1 MKINFSNHFQALA
14 DQYGDCDALVNV
26 ERNRRYTYNELHR
39 LTNQIANMMHETL
52 LLGAGERFINILDND
67 NMSLLHLPTIFKGA
81 ATGAFTNYRDSLE
94 EHTWQVNYAKPKVAF
109 IETSLLESHYAMLRE
124 QGVLVVCM
132 DPVPVGFDKDVRD
145 GLYYFWDLVEKA
157 SDQNPNIEFDD
168 REHTVLIRF
177 TGGTTGKGKAA
188 SYCFD
193 NWLGVRDSFYALPD
207 KGWNCNT
214 RMLHIAPISHGSALL
229 WLPGFYAGACNITLN
244 EPDLL
249 RYCHTIEQERVTSSM
264 LVPTILYR
272 LLDLPEAQQ
281 SDLSSLQNM
290 FYGAAPMSP
299 AKLEQLQEKF
309 GNIFIQ
315 VYASTEHVGI
325 ALSLSKAAHR
335 INKPEEAARLAA
347 AGQPTSGVEVVIM
360 DDKGSPV
367 AVGEDGEGKEVGE
380 IWLRSRSTIKGYYK
394 NPEKTAEEFV
404 DDYWKSGD
412 MGYMD
417 QQGFVYIVDRK
428 KDMIISG
435 GFNIYATEVE
445 AVINAHD
452 AILMSAVV
460 GIPHEEWG
468 EAVHAEVMLRE
479 GASLEEQELINFVKN
494 KLGRYKAPKSVAIVA
509 QLPTS
514 AVGKVLRRS
523 VRDKYWKG
531 SARQIS

>member
-1 MKINFSNHFQALA
+1 MRINFSTHFQALS
-14 DQYGDCDALVNV
+14 DQHGAREALVNT
-26 ERNRRYTYNELHR
+26 ERNRRYTYKELHL
-39 LTNQIANMMHETL
+39 LTNKIANMIRETL
-52 LLGAGERFINILDND
+52 LLGVGDHFVTILDND

-94 EHTWQVNYAKPKVAF
+94 EHTWQVNYASPKVAF
-109 IETSLLESHYAMLRE
+109 IETSLLESHYEMLRE
-124 QGVLVVCM
+124 LGVTVVCM
-132 DPVPVGFDKDVRD
+132 DPVPESFSKESRE
-145 GLYYFWDLVEKA
+145 GLYYFWDLLENI

-188 SYCFD
+188 AYCFD

-207 KGWNCNT
+207 NAWSCDT

-229 WLPGFYAGACNITLN
+229 WLPGFYAGACNVTLN
-244 EPDLL
+244 EPDLV
-249 RYCHTIEQERVTSSM
+249 RYCRTIEQERITNSM

-272 LLDLPEAQQ
+272 LLELPEAQQ
-281 SDLSSLQNM
+281 SDFSSLKNM

-299 AKLEQLQEKF
+299 AKLEQLHTKF

-335 INKPEEAARLAA
+335 INKPEDATRLAA

-367 AVGEDGEGKEVGE
+367 TVGEDKEVGE

-417 QQGFVYIVDRK
+417 PQGFIYIVDRK

-445 AVINAHD
+445 AVINGHD

-479 GASLEEQELINFVKN
+479 GMLLEEQELIDFVKN
-494 KLGRYKAPKSVAIVA
+494 KLGRYKAPKSVSIVA